1 MNDIVINPL
10 EVIDLDLPELHFD
23 CDANDPFVNNNIS
36 AYFTE
41 QQVISN
47 SSFNV
52 KDELLLMHLNIRS
65 LSKNFDKFSGLVNEL
80 KFESAIFG
88 LSETWLN
95 NVPDSMFCIDRFSF
109 ITNNRTAKRGGGVG
123 FYVTNNLKYKV
134 LKEIEY
140 MTEDI
145 ETIFIEIE
153 SAGNKNII
161 IGEIYRPPHSNINNF
176 FNII

>member
-80 KFESAIFG
+80 KGDHQAKKNT
-88 LSETWLN
+88 LLYVL
-95 NVPDSMFCIDRFSF
+95 VP
-109 ITNNRTAKRGGGVG
+109 
-123 FYVTNNLKYKV
+123 FY
-134 LKEIEY
+134 
-140 MTEDI
+140 
-145 ETIFIEIE
+145 
-153 SAGNKNII
+153 G
-161 IGEIYRPPHSNINNF
+161 
-176 FNII
+176 